1 MAKTVIIFDSAK
13 LALMTGGLN
22 LSDTYRVALLSAG
35 WTPSIDISDFGNSI
49 SSFQCTGVSGGPV
62 AGGQRQ
68 AASPGGG
75 GLGDQFTKTADG
87 VLKFDLS
94 DIAFTATSGS
104 NISAQ
109 YGVIVASG
117 ATIPLAYWELSTA
130 EVVAS
135 QINVQWPAAG
145 IWETSDNG

>member
-1 MAKTVIIFDSAK
+1 MAKTVVIFDSAK

-22 LSDTYRVALLSAG
+22 LSDTYRCALLTAA

-49 SSFQCTGVSGGPV
+49 SSFANPNASGGDAVRVVNP
-62 AGGQRQ
+62 
-68 AASPGGG
+68 PGGG
-75 GLGDQFTKTADG
+75 ALGDQFTKTADG

-94 DIAFTATSGS
+94 DVAFTASTGL
-104 NISAQ
+104 NICAQ
-109 YGVIVASG
+109 YGVIYASG
-117 ATIPLAYWELSTA
+117 ATVPLAYWELSTG

-145 IWETSDNG
+145 IFETSDNA